1 MVVLVVVVDVLAV
14 LMAVVRWLTLRLM
27 VKHSIAR
34 VSGNQT
40 QLRAGVRQVPCG
52 ASGAAI

>member
-14 LMAVVRWLTLRLM
+14 RMAVVRWLTLRLM

-34 VSGNQT
+34 VSRNQT